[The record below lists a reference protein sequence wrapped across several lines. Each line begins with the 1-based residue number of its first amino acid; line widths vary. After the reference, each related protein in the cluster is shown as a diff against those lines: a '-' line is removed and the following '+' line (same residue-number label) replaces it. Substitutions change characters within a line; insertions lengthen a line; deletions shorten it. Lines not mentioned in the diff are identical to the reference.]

1 MNRNDIKR
9 RPLADSVLAAL
20 APEEKEYRELDGNNL
35 YFRVQP
41 SGKKSWQLRYKN
53 KDGKWTWLGLGSYP
67 ASSAKVARLKAADI
81 LEKISRGEEIKTKTQ
96 IKVERGIESEKQFNN
111 LMISWLDTRKT
122 RWNEV
127 TFSKAVKSINKHIL
141 PNFGHRDAS
150 EITLNEWFS
159 FFLGLQRNMGI
170 YNQVTKLL
178 SYCRCTYDFGRFK
191 GLLEVNPLEGIQSNL
206 DKYEKGEM
214 KHVKFYEVPLLLS
227 KIREYPKREIAIGL
241 ELLLLLFPR
250 PSELRLATWDQ
261 FDFNQRVWI
270 RPASVMKNK
279 IPHAIPLSNQ
289 AIALLKELKAISQV
303 SKLLFPSRS
312 SILEPISD
320 NTFNMALKRLGYE
333 NRQDPHGFRHIAS
346 TELNERLSSQDQAIE
361 AALSH
366 VKGGVKGVYDK
377 ATHYE
382 ERVGIMQWWADYI
395 DSFL

>member
-333 NRQDPHGFRHIAS
+333 NRQDPHGFRVLISDFIHKAHIF
-346 TELNERLSSQDQAIE
+346 
-361 AALSH
+361 
-366 VKGGVKGVYDK
+366 
-377 ATHYE
+377 
-382 ERVGIMQWWADYI
+382 YI
-395 DSFL
+395 ANMRIFIYKTMIH